1 VPSVRPGTV
10 QRRTTAEL
18 VASAA
23 TLAPITCSCGHTAI
37 RAGDYYPTRPYENR
51 CLDCYREGERLRQE
65 GYRGTG
71 GAMTVDL
78 TRAGHRRRKRPQGPR
93 RTRRAGTRTGRISV
107 GKPGYVYC
115 IGEENRSMAV
125 KVGFSDDA
133 TFRIGALQT
142 GNPRKLVIL
151 GVIRG
156 TRADERDLH
165 ARYIKDNILNEWFKP
180 TRELL
185 EEFDID
191 PEGVLA

>member
-1 VPSVRPGTV
+1 MPSVRPGTV
-10 QRRTTAEL
+10 QRRTAAEL

-23 TLAPITCSCGHTAI
+23 ALAPTACSCGHTAI

-78 TRAGHRRRKRPQGPR
+78 RRAGHRRRKRPQRPR
-93 RTRRAGTRTGRISV
+93 RAAGARTGRISV

-115 IGEENRSMAV
+115 IGEENRSVAV

-133 TFRIGALQT
+133 TLRIGALQT

-151 GVIRG
+151 GVIQG
-156 TRADERDLH
+156 TRADERELH
-165 ARYIKDNILNEWFKP
+165 ARYQNDNVLNEWFRP
-180 TRELL
+180 SEALL
-185 EEFDID
+185 SEFNID
-191 PEGVLA
+191 PQGVLA